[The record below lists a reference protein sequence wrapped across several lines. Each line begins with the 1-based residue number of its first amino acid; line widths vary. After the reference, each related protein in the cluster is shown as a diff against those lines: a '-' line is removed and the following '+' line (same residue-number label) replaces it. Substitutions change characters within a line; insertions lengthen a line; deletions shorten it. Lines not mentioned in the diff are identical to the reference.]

1 MDKRNRQ
8 VNNKK
13 KKINREK
20 IVKKRIEILLTVG
33 SLGLI
38 VGLIIGLILPI
49 GHGKKSELKE
59 VKATNEKI
67 QLQLTN
73 ANDKVDELNKKIEE
87 NKSFIDLNEEE
98 KEQVISYIE
107 TLQEEKKKLD
117 EVKITTTDIY
127 EKLYRSYAY
136 SLGYVNYEEF
146 YAILDTFGYQYEINE
161 NDKEITLKDEYE
173 GDNVS
178 LTFEK
183 NNNNEL
189 VLTRIRYNKVN
200 KYIELNN
207 NHNKS
212 DTEYIIYD
220 GSSTKVNNINE
231 QEEFLFAE

>member
-161 NDKEITLKDEYE
+161 NDKEITLKDEYA

-207 NHNKS
+207 NHNKT

>member
-38 VGLIIGLILPI
+38 VGLTIGLILPI

-161 NDKEITLKDEYE
+161 NDKEITLKDEYA

-207 NHNKS
+207 NHNKT

>member
-49 GHGKKSELKE
+49 GHVKKSELKE
-59 VKATNEKI
+59 IKAINEKI

-207 NHNKS
+207 NHNKT

>member
-161 NDKEITLKDEYE
+161 NDKEITLKDEYA

-189 VLTRIRYNKVN
+189 VLTRIRYNKVD

>member
-207 NHNKS
+207 NHNKT

>member
-8 VNNKK
+8 VNNKR
-13 KKINREK
+13 KKINKKK

-59 VKATNEKI
+59 IKATNEKI
-67 QLQLTN
+67 KLQLTN
-73 ANDKVDELNKKIEE
+73 ANNKIDELNQKIKE

-98 KEQVISYIE
+98 KEQVINYIE
-107 TLQEEKKKLD
+107 TLQEEKKTLD

-127 EKLYRSYAY
+127 EKIYRSYAY

-161 NDKEITLKDEYE
+161 NDKEITLKDEYT

-178 LTFEK
+178 LKFEK

-189 VLTRIRYNKVN
+189 VLTRIRYSKVN

-231 QEEFLFAE
+231 QEKFLFTE

>member
-189 VLTRIRYNKVN
+189 VLTRIRYNKVD